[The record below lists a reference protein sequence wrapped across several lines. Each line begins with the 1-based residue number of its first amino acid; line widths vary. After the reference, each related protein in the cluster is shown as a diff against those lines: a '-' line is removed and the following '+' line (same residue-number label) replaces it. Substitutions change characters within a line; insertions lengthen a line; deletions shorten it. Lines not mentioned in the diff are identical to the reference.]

1 MDTASQPEPLQPQ
14 APLQGPLIA
23 VRGLEKSFASN
34 QVLSQVN
41 FALYPGEIVGLLG
54 FNGAGKTTLVK
65 LLCGLLLP
73 DQGEISLLG
82 RPLGRE
88 SVRQHVAVMKEG
100 QPSLYEF
107 MSARQNLLYYAAL
120 LGIRQAAGAV
130 AQVLELCGLGEKADK
145 PLLYLSFGTKRRVG
159 LALAYLKQAR
169 VFLLD
174 DASTGLNMPSMA
186 QMRSLLRQY
195 ARQGST
201 VLLTGHE
208 MGFMESICDRVLV
221 LHNSRIVVDSSLG
234 QLVSRFNLVQ
244 TLEAWVDGDPG
255 FGEVLESEGSLT
267 RVRFGITEAA
277 RLSPERVHYLK
288 LHEGLLEQLLQEVQS
303 AESRANQV
311 LG

>member
-1 MDTASQPEPLQPQ
+1 M
-14 APLQGPLIA
+14 
-23 VRGLEKSFASN
+23 
-34 QVLSQVN
+34 
-41 FALYPGEIVGLLG
+41 
-54 FNGAGKTTLVK
+54 
-65 LLCGLLLP
+65 
-73 DQGEISLLG
+73 
-82 RPLGRE
+82 
-88 SVRQHVAVMKEG
+88 
-100 QPSLYEF
+100 
-107 MSARQNLLYYAAL
+107 
-120 LGIRQAAGAV
+120 
-130 AQVLELCGLGEKADK
+130 ELCGLGEKADT

-174 DASTGLNMPSMA
+174 DASTGLDMPSMA

-244 TLEAWVDGDPG
+244 TLEAWVEGEPG

-267 RVRFGITEAA
+267 RVRFGLAEAA
-277 RLSPERVHYLK
+277 RLSPERIHYLK
-288 LHEGLLEQLLQEVQS
+288 LHEGLLEQLLQGVQS